1 MSITLLQNLP
11 FFLWKKNPKQD
22 IEYSCCMPCI
32 MYISYTHVF
41 TKFILFDY
49 DGVQKLWMV
58 IYLYLIKNES
68 DISMDVY
75 NAHACTYSLNEFV
88 M

>member
-1 MSITLLQNLP
+1 
-11 FFLWKKNPKQD
+11 
-22 IEYSCCMPCI
+22 
-32 MYISYTHVF
+32 MYISYTHVLTVF

-75 NAHACTYSLNEFV
+75 NAHV

>member
-1 MSITLLQNLP
+1 MYLQSLFYLIT
-11 FFLWKKNPKQD
+11 
-22 IEYSCCMPCI
+22 M
-32 MYISYTHVF
+32 V
-41 TKFILFDY
+41 
-49 DGVQKLWMV
+49 LWMV

>member
-1 MSITLLQNLP
+1 
-11 FFLWKKNPKQD
+11 
-22 IEYSCCMPCI
+22 

-49 DGVQKLWMV
+49 DGVQKLWIV

-75 NAHACTYSLNEFV
+75 NANACNYSLNEFV

>member
-1 MSITLLQNLP
+1 
-11 FFLWKKNPKQD
+11 
-22 IEYSCCMPCI
+22 

-49 DGVQKLWMV
+49 NGVQKLWIV

>member
-1 MSITLLQNLP
+1 
-11 FFLWKKNPKQD
+11 
-22 IEYSCCMPCI
+22 

-75 NAHACTYSLNEFV
+75 NANACNYSLNEFV